1 MSEREAVTDQ
11 RLITLRAAL
20 AAQRLQQPEPE
31 LDLLHRV
38 FDTWPGIGLL
48 AVGLRRQGFDLQ
60 LTQYGGREWRAT
72 FWVTG
77 MAHSISGGSAWER
90 TPWRAV
96 QEAAWGT
103 VSEEEGP

>member
-1 MSEREAVTDQ
+1 MIGVADP
-11 RLITLRAAL
+11 RLSTLRAAL
-20 AAQRLQQPEPE
+20 AALRLQQPEPE

-48 AVGLRRQGFDLQ
+48 AAGLRRQGYDLQ
-60 LTQYGGREWRAT
+60 LTQYGGRNWRAT
-72 FWVTG
+72 FWVTD

-96 QEAAWGT
+96 QDVAWAA
-103 VSEEEGP
+103 VR